1 MIIGIG
7 GCSRSGKSTIAV
19 ALADELQ
26 NSTILSLDNYAF
38 PEKNLPVV
46 HNRHDWEIPE
56 AYNFDRL
63 IAEIEKLK
71 IDYSVVIVEGILV
84 FYDVRL
90 ARMFH
95 KRILMQIDKSTF
107 LVRRKQEVRWGSEPD
122 WFIEYVWS
130 SFLKYGLPKDL
141 GCYQL
146 VNGKTQIDMNRLL
159 SELSES
165 N

>member
-7 GCSRSGKSTIAV
+7 GCSRSGKSTIAA

-26 NSTILSLDNYAF
+26 NSTILSLDDYAF
-38 PEKNLPVV
+38 PEKNLPIV
-46 HNRHDWEIPE
+46 HNRRDWEIPE

-63 IAEIEKLK
+63 MAEIEKIK

-84 FYDVRL
+84 FYDVRI

-95 KRILMQIDKSTF
+95 KRILMQIDKNTF
-107 LVRRKQEVRWGSEPD
+107 LVRRRQEVRWGSEPD

-141 GCYQL
+141 GGYQL
-146 VNGKTQIDMNRLL
+146 VDGKTQIDMNRLL
-159 SELSES
+159 SEFSES
-165 N
+165 S